1 MKFVLTDLSSGSP
14 DRRRKK
20 KKSIIVEASDGPING
35 ELLAC
40 LAEAASSKQNGTNN
54 AGGERRDG
62 GLIEWNAAENKA
74 ICLGWGGGKG
84 VTIDGGGTR
93 TRVARGFQTQILD
106 TLCQFR
112 HICGA
117 SGAAGKSRRRLHS
130 AYFKRPFPPHFFVLL
145 MLAASGSPRVSRGVG
160 GRCVG
165 GSPTVSTRLSCTC
178 HRKSASPS
186 QRALGNWRA
195 T

>member
-74 ICLGWGGGKG
+74 ICLGWGVGGA
-84 VTIDGGGTR
+84 IDGGGTR
-93 TRVARGFQTQILD
+93 TRVARGFSNSRFL
-106 TLCQFR
+106 TLSASFATSVELLEQLGSRGDVFTL
-112 HICGA
+112 HI
-117 SGAAGKSRRRLHS
+117 SSDP
-130 AYFKRPFPPHFFVLL
+130 FFPPNSLF
-145 MLAASGSPRVSRGVG
+145 
-160 GRCVG
+160 C
-165 GSPTVSTRLSCTC
+165 
-178 HRKSASPS
+178 
-186 QRALGNWRA
+186 
-195 T
+195 